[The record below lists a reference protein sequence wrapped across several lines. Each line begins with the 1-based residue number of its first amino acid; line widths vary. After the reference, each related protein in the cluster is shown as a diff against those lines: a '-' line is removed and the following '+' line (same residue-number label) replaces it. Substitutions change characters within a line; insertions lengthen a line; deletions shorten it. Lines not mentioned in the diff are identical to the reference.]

1 MANLGQVNELMV
13 LKTSDYGLYLKTD
26 TLGDVLLPNAYVTE
40 EIEPGDMIKVFLHRD
55 SDDRLVATT
64 ETPKAM
70 VGDFAVLT
78 VKDVGGVGAFMD
90 WGLGKDLL
98 VPFSEQKGRL
108 QVGQKA
114 LVRVY
119 LDPKS
124 ERIVASMRLNRFLD
138 TFEKNYMEGESVK
151 LIVASKTDLG
161 FNVIVNG
168 VHWGLIFHDD
178 VDRPLP
184 QGHKVDG
191 YIKTVREDGKIN
203 ISLRATGYERIGSAT
218 EQVLDAIRKAG
229 GTLALHDKSSPDD
242 IRDMLNMSKKTFKQA
257 VGSLYRER
265 KIVLESH
272 SIRLA

>member
-1 MANLGQVNELMV
+1 MANLGQINELMV

-26 TLGDVLLPNAYVTE
+26 NLGDVLLPNAYVTE
-40 EIEPGDMIKVFLHRD
+40 DIEPGDMVKVFLHRD

-64 ETPKAM
+64 ETPKAV

-119 LDPKS
+119 LDPKT

-138 TFEKNYMEGESVK
+138 TFEKNYLEGEAVQ

-184 QGHKVDG
+184 QGLKVDG

-203 ISLRATGYERIGSAT
+203 ISLRATGYERVGSAT
-218 EQVLDAIRKAG
+218 EQLLDAVRRAG
-229 GTLALHDKSSPDD
+229 GTLALHDKSSPDE
-242 IRDMLNMSKKTFKQA
+242 IREQLNMSKKTFKQA

-265 KIVLESH
+265 KIVLEKQ
-272 SIRLA
+272 SIKLA